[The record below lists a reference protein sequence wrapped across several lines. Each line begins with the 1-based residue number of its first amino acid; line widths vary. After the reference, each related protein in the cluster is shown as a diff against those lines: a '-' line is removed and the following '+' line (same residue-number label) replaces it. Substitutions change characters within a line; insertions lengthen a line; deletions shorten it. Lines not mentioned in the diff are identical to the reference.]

1 MAQSGRSD
9 RRRPPCQNTC
19 VVSGSVL
26 PIPYALAAGFKFQF
40 RKEVIKQSLCDM
52 MLKWNE
58 VAMLKEAIKQDYF
71 FELFFD
77 DLPVWG

>member
-1 MAQSGRSD
+1 MQACDSSKVYRE
-9 RRRPPCQNTC
+9 RTE
-19 VVSGSVL
+19 VTK
-26 PIPYALAAGFKFQF
+26 AGFKFQF